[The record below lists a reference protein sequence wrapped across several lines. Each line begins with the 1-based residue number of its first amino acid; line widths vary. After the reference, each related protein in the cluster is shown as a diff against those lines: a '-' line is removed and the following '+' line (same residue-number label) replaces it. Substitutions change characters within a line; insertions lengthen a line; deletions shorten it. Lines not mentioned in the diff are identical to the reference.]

1 MILSGKAGHKSRPQN
16 HVSLALVAVYL
27 IWGSTYYAVHLTLQS
42 FPPFL
47 QGGIRFTLAGLLMLA
62 ITWIQKKPLPTA
74 KQLFNAFL
82 ASIFLVVIG
91 HMLLVYAQ
99 QWATS
104 SMTALAAATIP
115 FWSTLWGMRR
125 KQKPTRNDVLGLA
138 LGFAGIV
145 LLNLEKPMA
154 ATPAGLLCLLI
165 APVVWAYG
173 SIWLKGKDTPETFTL
188 NSFMML
194 FAGVQNFAISFL
206 LHEHLLRVPTL
217 QTWGALGFL
226 VVFGSMI
233 AYTASAYLIQN
244 TRPAVATSFA
254 YVNPVIALLLG
265 GLLAGEHLPF
275 KGWLAVAMIIGAVVL
290 VVLKPFKKAP

>member
-1 MILSGKAGHKSRPQN
+1 MILSGTLRKPTN
-16 HVSLALVAVYL
+16 LVPLALVAVYL

-47 QGGIRFTLAGLLMLA
+47 QGGVRFTLAGLLMVS
-62 ITWIQKKPLPTA
+62 ITLLQGKTIPSR
-74 KQLFNAFL
+74 KQLWNAL
-82 ASIFLVVIG
+82 VASIFLVVIG

-115 FWSTLWGMRR
+115 FWSTLWGLTR
-125 KQKPTRNDVLGLA
+125 KQKPNWNDLMGLG

-145 LLNLEKPMA
+145 FLNLEQPMA
-154 ATPAGLLCLLI
+154 ATPLGLICLFI

-188 NSFMML
+188 NSYMML
-194 FAGVQNFAISFL
+194 FAGLQNFAISL
-206 LHEHLLRVPTL
+206 LLGEHMLKVPTL
-217 QTWGALGFL
+217 HTWGALGFL

-244 TRPAVATSFA
+244 TRPAIATSFA

-265 GLLAGEHLPF
+265 GLLAGESLPL
-275 KGWLAVAMIIGAVVL
+275 KGWLAVGLIIGAVAL
-290 VVLKPFKKAP
+290 VVLKPFKKGP

>member
-1 MILSGKAGHKSRPQN
+1 MILSSTQSRPGN
-16 HVSLALVAVYL
+16 LVPLALTAVYL
-27 IWGSTYYAVHLTLQS
+27 IWGSTYYAVHLTLES

-47 QGGIRFTLAGLLMLA
+47 QGGVRFTLAGLLMVA
-62 ITWIQKKPLPTA
+62 ITLIQGKAVPGRR
-74 KQLFNAFL
+74 QLFNAFI

-115 FWSTLWGMRR
+115 FWSTLWGLTR
-125 KQKPTRNDVLGLA
+125 KQKPTRNDLLGLA
-138 LGFAGIV
+138 VGFAGIV

-154 ATPAGLLCLLI
+154 ATHAGLICLLV

-188 NSFMML
+188 NSYMML
-194 FAGVQNFAISFL
+194 FAGLQNFVISLFL
-206 LHEHLLRVPTL
+206 GEHMLKTPTV

-226 VVFGSMI
+226 IVFGSMI

-265 GLLAGEHLPF
+265 GLLAGESLPL
-275 KGWLAVAMIIGAVVL
+275 KGWIAVSMIIGAVVL
-290 VVLKPFKKAP
+290 VVLKPLKKPVKS